1 MVERTVGP
9 PSRVE
14 VRPKPRPQEV
24 VLSTRLAGLSGSK
37 AVEVVAQGGCSL
49 SLRVIEAGG
58 AVDAVV
64 DLSPAMARVVAQSI
78 LNFVGD
84 E

>member
-9 PSRVE
+9 P
-14 VRPKPRPQEV
+14 PRPQKL
-24 VLSTRLAGLSGSK
+24 VLSTRLDGLRGGK

-64 DLSPAMARVVAQSI
+64 DLSPALARLVAQSI